1 MLLLVPAHSVEAYKK
16 RQSAF
21 MYSAEEKELMKE
33 CLGSLKERQAVEDIL
48 LSLRSIMYLLDS
60 LQCLLGDTQHHFL
73 RLGKSASNNFIVASA
88 LDTSEFHSSAN
99 RTSVSMDSFF

>member
-1 MLLLVPAHSVEAYKK
+1 MIWSGTTKIEKQWIEASKVPAHSVEAYKK

-48 LSLRSIMYLLDS
+48 LSLR
-60 LQCLLGDTQHHFL
+60 
-73 RLGKSASNNFIVASA
+73 
-88 LDTSEFHSSAN
+88 
-99 RTSVSMDSFF
+99 